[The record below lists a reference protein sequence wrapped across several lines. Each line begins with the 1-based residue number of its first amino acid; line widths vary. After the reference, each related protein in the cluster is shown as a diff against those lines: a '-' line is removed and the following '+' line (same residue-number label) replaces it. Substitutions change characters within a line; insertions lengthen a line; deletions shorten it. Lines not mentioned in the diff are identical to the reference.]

1 MRNIGKYVLG
11 FALVLLVMLTAMAS
25 LPNIKNRWLR
35 LSGAVIPNGSRTE
48 SYTDKPIR
56 ILSAEG
62 QRWLTGDRLQDA
74 SAYHALVILPSV
86 PISNIGDS
94 SGNDGYHHR
103 LVEKWLMRGNEEKGI
118 EIDYDAMR
126 QTITVDSRTYS
137 LRNGNLFV
145 IRFGENWKPEVTQL
159 SKIINERSIKV
170 EELKTLMDAFKSALP
185 EDEMIQQ
192 L

>member
-1 MRNIGKYVLG
+1 MRNTRKYVLV
-11 FALVLLVMLTAMAS
+11 FALVLLVMLTTMAF
-25 LPNIKNRWLR
+25 LPKVKNRWLR

-62 QRWLTGDRLQDA
+62 QRWLTGDRLEDA
-74 SAYHALVILPSV
+74 SVYHALVILPSV
-86 PISNIGDS
+86 PVSNSRSS
-94 SGNDGYHHR
+94 SGNDGYSQR
-103 LVEKWLMRGNEEKGI
+103 LVEKWLMPGNEEKGI
-118 EIDYDAMR
+118 EINYDAMR
-126 QTITVDSRTYS
+126 QTITVDARTYS

-145 IRFGENWKPEVTQL
+145 IRFDENWKPNVRQL
-159 SKIINERSIKV
+159 SQIINERSNDV
-170 EELKTLMDAFKSALP
+170 EESKILIDAFKSALP

>member
-1 MRNIGKYVLG
+1 MRNIRKHVLA
-11 FALVLLVMLTAMAS
+11 FALVLLVMLTTMAF
-25 LPNIKNRWLR
+25 LPSVKNSWLR
-35 LSGAVIPNGSRTE
+35 LSGAVIPTGSRTE

-62 QRWLTGDRLQDA
+62 QRWLMGDRLEDA

-86 PISNIGDS
+86 PIRNSGGS

-118 EIDYDAMR
+118 EINYDAMR

-137 LRNGNLFV
+137 LRSGNLFV
-145 IRFGENWKPEVTQL
+145 IRFAENWKPEVTQL
-159 SKIINERSIKV
+159 SRIINERSDKV
-170 EELKTLMDAFKSALP
+170 EESKTLIDAFKSALP

>member
-1 MRNIGKYVLG
+1 MRKTGKYVLG
-11 FALVLLVMLTAMAS
+11 LALVLLVVLTAMAS
-25 LPNIKNRWLR
+25 LPNARNRWLR

-62 QRWLTGDRLQDA
+62 QRWLAGDRLEDA

-86 PISNIGDS
+86 PISNLGGS

-103 LVEKWLMRGNEEKGI
+103 LVEKWLMRGNEEKTI
-118 EIDYDAMR
+118 EINYDAMW

-145 IRFGENWKPEVTQL
+145 IRFDENWKPGVTQL
-159 SKIINERSIKV
+159 RRIINERSIKV
-170 EELKTLMDAFKSALP
+170 EEMKILMDAFKTALP